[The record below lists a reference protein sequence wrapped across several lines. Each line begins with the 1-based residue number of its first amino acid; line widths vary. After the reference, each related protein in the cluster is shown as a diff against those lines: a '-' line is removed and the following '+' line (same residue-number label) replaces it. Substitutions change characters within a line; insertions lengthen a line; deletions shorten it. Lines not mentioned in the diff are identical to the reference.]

1 MHCDS
6 IQLLRSSLVMNTY
19 SIYMYLIRNKNF
31 NFYLLIK
38 LNLKYFLSPCVYI
51 QMADERQSGS
61 GSSGSTSSSSS
72 SSDTTEGEARD
83 VNEEEKKN

>member
-1 MHCDS
+1 
-6 IQLLRSSLVMNTY
+6 MNTY
-19 SIYMYLIRNKNF
+19 SIYMYLVRNKIVN
-31 NFYLLIK
+31 YLLVK
-38 LNLKYFLSPCVYI
+38 LNLKYFLSPCVYMYII

-72 SSDTTEGEARD
+72 SDTTEGEARD